1 LPYRSTQ
8 VDRPADRRAGPPG
21 SRTLCPRPLGRG
33 LVVGLALLLLGLGLG
48 WAPRPAYAVTPVAS
62 EPRNREELDQPPGAV
77 TLAFRRDVDPGVAK
91 VIVTGPKGDNVTE
104 GSLIVEGTNV
114 TTQLKDGL
122 DRGTYTVH
130 YRIDRP
136 DGAPEGGALQFSYGK
151 GSFKTPADRSWSGS
165 AKEPAVL
172 SGTNPNS
179 SDEPEPPVTNTPGVE
194 VTEQGTST
202 DPEPPPTD
210 PPSSVEPPPGPASSQ
225 PTGSAQAGSTTAA
238 SPAPTS
244 GGSKAPLV
252 IGIVVL
258 AALVGGG
265 LGVWRTRRNRPSAH
279 E

>member
-1 LPYRSTQ
+1 MPYRSTQ
-8 VDRPADRRAGPPG
+8 VRRPAARRAGPLGPHALP
-21 SRTLCPRPLGRG
+21 SRTLGRG
-33 LVVGLALLLLGLGLG
+33 LALGLALLLLGLGLG
-48 WAPRPAYAVTPVAS
+48 WASQPAYAVTPVAS
-62 EPRNREELDQPPGAV
+62 EPRNRQELDQPPGAV
-77 TLAFRRDVDPGVAK
+77 TLAFSRDVDPGVAK
-91 VIVTGPKGDNVTE
+91 VIVTGPNGDNVTE

-114 TTQLKDGL
+114 TTQLKDDL

-136 DGAPEGGALQFSYGK
+136 DGEPEGGALQFSYGSGK
-151 GSFKTPADRSWSGS
+151 FTTPPDRSWSGS

-179 SDEPEPPVTNTPGVE
+179 TDEPEPPASNTPGVE
-194 VTEQGTST
+194 VTDQGTST

-210 PPSSVEPPPGPASSQ
+210 PASSVEPPPGPASDQSTD
-225 PTGSAQAGSTTAA
+225 PAQASSTTA
-238 SPAPTS
+238 SPAPAP

>member
-1 LPYRSTQ
+1 M
-8 VDRPADRRAGPPG
+8 A
-21 SRTLCPRPLGRG
+21 
-33 LVVGLALLLLGLGLG
+33 LVLLALGLG
-48 WAPRPAYAVTPVAS
+48 WAPQPAYAVTPVAS
-62 EPRNREELDQPPGAV
+62 EPRNRQELDQPPGAV
-77 TLAFRRDVDPGVAK
+77 TLAFSRDVDPSVAK
-91 VIVTGPKGDNVTE
+91 VIVSGPNGDNVTE

-114 TTQLKDGL
+114 TTQLKDDL

-130 YRIDRP
+130 YRIDRA
-136 DGAPEGGALQFSYGK
+136 DGEPEGGALQFSYGK
-151 GSFKTPADRSWSGS
+151 GSFRTPPDRSWSGS

-179 SDEPEPPVTNTPGVE
+179 SDEPEPPVSNTPGVE
-194 VTEQGTST
+194 VTEQGSST

-210 PPSSVEPPPGPASSQ
+210 PASSVEPPPGPASSQ
-225 PTGSAQAGSTTAA
+225 PTDSAQAGSTSA
-238 SPAPTS
+238 SPAPTE

-265 LGVWRTRRNRPSAH
+265 LGFWRTRRNRPSAH